1 MKTKRKNKV
10 NKKLIEELSELNF
23 LAIYNLTMA
32 RIKDAKKARK
42 ELEKSDINKK

>member
-32 RIKDAKKARK
+32 RIKDAKKLVK
-42 ELEKSDINKK
+42 NQKKAI